1 MGDLTELEQALIA
14 FSAAKK
20 PPSTARK
27 IREISN
33 TIEHVIA
40 DGLSLDLVVSFLNQN
55 GVNISKNTLKV
66 TLYRLRKREGKPQKT
81 LINNSPP
88 QNITAPISPS
98 SSAVNKNAATL
109 AELTKKM
116 DAFNKAVGWQERYI
130 ALGGNIENVRG
141 KPASEQRH
149 MAMYLKSTI
158 ERALRD
164 HQ

>member
-55 GVNISKNTLKV
+55 GINISKNTLKV
-66 TLYRLRKREGKPQKT
+66 TLYRLRKREKKPQKT
-81 LINNSPP
+81 LINNSPAE
-88 QNITAPISPS
+88 NITTSVSPQPS
-98 SSAVNKNAATL
+98 VVNKNAVTL

-116 DAFNKAVGWQERYI
+116 DAFNKAVGWQDRFV
-130 ALGGNIENVRG
+130 ALGGSIEDIRG
-141 KPASEQRH
+141 KPASEQRQ
-149 MAMYLKSTI
+149 MAMHLKSTI
-158 ERALRD
+158 ERELRD